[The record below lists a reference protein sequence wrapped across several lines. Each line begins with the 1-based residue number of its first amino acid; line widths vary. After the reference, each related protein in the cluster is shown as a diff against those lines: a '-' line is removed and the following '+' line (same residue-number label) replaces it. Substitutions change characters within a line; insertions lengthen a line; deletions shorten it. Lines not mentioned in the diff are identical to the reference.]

1 MKKIKHRLIYF
12 HVPCPDKIS
21 ADKLGDLSV
30 QNRLAACAHIFPITS
45 IFEWQGKVNKENEH
59 LLILKTTKKKS
70 DLLESFIA
78 KKHHYDIPCILKIK
92 GSCNASYYEWVKQ
105 QVKKPP
111 IKITKKRSNHPS

>member
-59 LLILKTTKKKS
+59 LLILKTTKKQS
-70 DLLESFIA
+70 DQLESFMT
-78 KKHHYDIPCILKIK
+78 KEPHYEFRGVLQNK
-92 GSCNASYYEWVKQ
+92 GNCSAYY
-105 QVKKPP
+105 
-111 IKITKKRSNHPS
+111 